1 MDGDAVTTPPIP
13 TPPKTLCNF
22 IPNFPIPAI
31 PKPAIPKFA
40 IPNISLN
47 PLRLI
52 CMLDRF
58 I

>member
-1 MDGDAVTTPPIP
+1 MSSPIP

-22 IPNFPIPAI
+22 IPNFPIPAL

-47 PLRLI
+47 PLRII